1 MTLIALVFPKLRT
14 PKTLLD
20 KCLKSPVSEDPS
32 TNNMVNVP
40 KQCWNL
46 HRITCITFID
56 HCQVNWLGK
65 SFSYWH
71 AKSWDWLLI
80 HRLPMKSILLFI
92 ETIQRYQSQMQLSK
106 KQKHFSVF
114 FLAFLKSRLDFE
126 HFEKQDYPHSF
137 CIFKVTDPEN
147 VVR

>member
-126 HFEKQDYPHSF
+126 HLKNKITLIAFVFSKLRTP
-137 CIFKVTDPEN
+137 KT
-147 VVR
+147 

>member
-1 MTLIALVFPKLRT
+1 
-14 PKTLLD
+14 
-20 KCLKSPVSEDPS
+20 
-32 TNNMVNVP
+32 
-40 KQCWNL
+40 
-46 HRITCITFID
+46 
-56 HCQVNWLGK
+56 
-65 SFSYWH
+65 
-71 AKSWDWLLI
+71 
-80 HRLPMKSILLFI
+80 MKSILLFI

-137 CIFKVTDPEN
+137 CIFEITDSEN